1 MAAMILVTGAGG
13 HLGANLVRRLSE
25 SGQSIRAALFRARES
40 PALQGLDLD
49 VFIGDLSKP
58 DIASAAVKGCNFI
71 YHCAGRVSMDDA
83 NSAAIYRANTLVTR
97 EVLRAALRHHTERI
111 VVASSLSTV
120 GLRADGPS
128 NEDDPFDPLEHHLPY
143 AYAKVAVE
151 HECLKAFADGLPVVI
166 ANPSGI
172 IGPYDFGPSLLGQIL
187 IRFAERRLYAST
199 VGGFACVAA
208 RDVAQGFVL
217 AMEKGRPGQ
226 RYILDSGY
234 LSFDELMDIFS
245 QVTGQPKPRLRI
257 SPALLSPIA
266 TINDV
271 VARVL
276 GSKAKRTFTVGAIQF
291 IRQQQRVDIS
301 KAERELGFK
310 PTSLT
315 AAVREAY
322 EWFVSQGVI
331 KTQRIQRD

>member
-1 MAAMILVTGAGG
+1 MILVTGAGG

-25 SGQSIRAALFRARES
+25 NGHSIRAALHDVRELS
-40 PALQGLDLD
+40 AVEGLGFDP
-49 VFIGDLSKP
+49 FFGDLSEP
-58 DIASAAVKGCNFI
+58 DIAAAAVQGCNQI
-71 YHCAGRVSMDDA
+71 YHCAGRVSTDFA
-83 NSAAIYRANTLVTR
+83 NQAAIFRANVVVTR
-97 EVLRAALRHHTERI
+97 EVLRAAIKHRAERI

-120 GLRADGPS
+120 GLSADGPS
-128 NEDDPFDPLEHHLPY
+128 NEDNPFDLLEHHVPY
-143 AYAKVAVE
+143 AYAKALVE

-166 ANPSGI
+166 ANPTAI
-172 IGPYDFGPSLLGQIL
+172 IGPYDFKPSLLGQIL
-187 IRFAERRLYAST
+187 IRFAERRLYASL

-208 RDVAQGFVL
+208 RDVAQGFML

-226 RYILDSGY
+226 RYIFDSGY

-257 SPALLSPIA
+257 SPAVLSPIA
-266 TINDV
+266 RVNDL

-276 GSKAKRTFTVGAIQF
+276 RSKTERTFTVGAIRF
-291 IRQQQRVDIS
+291 IRQEQGVDIS

-322 EWFVSQGVI
+322 EWFVSQNMI
-331 KTQRIQRD
+331 KTKRI